1 MPDFPRDSQVVHGRF
16 GEGVVIFDEG
26 ATVVVRFRHGIEE
39 CAKRELSSQ
48 KTPTQALEQ
57 AQWHPPLEVLARTQA
72 FTIEAVNDAWGVF
85 SRSRIAL
92 LPHQLWVC
100 HQVLKSWPT
109 RWLVADDV
117 GLGKTIEA
125 GLVLWPLLSKQAVK
139 RLLVLCPA
147 SLVDQWQY
155 RLRTMFDIRLTPY
168 APHLDNARSDY
179 WNTHS
184 QVVASLQTLRED
196 RKGRHQRLLESAP
209 WDLILVDEAHHLNAE
224 EQGGAT
230 LGYQLIEKLEREQRA
245 RSLIFFTGTPH
256 RGKDYG
262 FLALL
267 KLLRKDLFP
276 DPKSPM
282 QHYLPYLH
290 EVVIRNNK
298 NSVTD
303 LAGRP
308 LFHTPK
314 VRTETY
320 HYSLEEAQFYDMMT
334 DFIATGKAYASSL
347 TGGTSQT
354 VMLILISLQK
364 LASSSVA
371 AVRRALR
378 GRLERM
384 RNMSK
389 ELDDLSRMREYSELQ
404 ESGNED
410 ALSVLEEQIA
420 QVAGWLRLMEDE
432 RQRLEELLEA
442 ASAVKEETKIR
453 QIVQLVKERF
463 ADRSVLF
470 FTEYKATQSLLM
482 STLMETFGA
491 DSTTFINGDGR
502 AEDVLGKTIVKDRQE
517 AAERFNRGEVRFL
530 VSTEAAGEGIDLQR
544 CCHTLIHVDLPWNP
558 MRMHQRV
565 GRINRYGQK
574 NPVEVVTLRNPDT
587 VESRI
592 WDRLNEKIE
601 RIQQA
606 LGQTMDEPEDLMQ
619 LVLGMTSPSVF
630 TRLFSDAP
638 GTARDSLNKWFD
650 RETASFGGQDV
661 LDAVTSIVGHSAKF
675 DYQAVSSKIP
685 RLDLPDLR
693 PFFLTMLVLNHRAV
707 QETEGS
713 LSFITPEAWLTEMG
727 IRQRYK
733 NMVFDRTDASEDAG
747 ERILG
752 VGHKLLGQAL
762 TQAQSFT
769 SYNARL
775 PADLLLNPLLVY
787 RLSNRLTSDETPV
800 RTAILAVELQE
811 RGYMLWREEALLT
824 ALNVMVADRRLKR
837 AESQD
842 EAVNIDVSAVMD
854 GAKSWLEQQIPELGL
869 PFAHPDLRLQSVL
882 WPSSRSVP

>member
-1 MPDFPRDSQVVHGRF
+1 
-16 GEGVVIFDEG
+16 
-26 ATVVVRFRHGIEE
+26 
-39 CAKRELSSQ
+39 
-48 KTPTQALEQ
+48 
-57 AQWHPPLEVLARTQA
+57 
-72 FTIEAVNDAWGVF
+72 
-85 SRSRIAL
+85 
-92 LPHQLWVC
+92 
-100 HQVLKSWPT
+100 
-109 RWLVADDV
+109 
-117 GLGKTIEA
+117 
-125 GLVLWPLLSKQAVK
+125 
-139 RLLVLCPA
+139 
-147 SLVDQWQY
+147 
-155 RLRTMFDIRLTPY
+155 
-168 APHLDNARSDY
+168 
-179 WNTHS
+179 
-184 QVVASLQTLRED
+184 
-196 RKGRHQRLLESAP
+196 LESAP

-491 DSTTFINGDGR
+491 GSTTFINGDGR